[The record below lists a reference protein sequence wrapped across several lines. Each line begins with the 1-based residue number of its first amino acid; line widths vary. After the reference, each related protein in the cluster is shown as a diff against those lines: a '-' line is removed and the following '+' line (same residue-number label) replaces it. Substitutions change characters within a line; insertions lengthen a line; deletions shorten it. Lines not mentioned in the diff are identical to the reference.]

1 MDEKY
6 WDFLD
11 IFAQVPADYERAEDM
26 LAGGIDINAY
36 EEDRGKEAENLYLW
50 FFMLICCKKP

>member
-36 EEDRGKEAENLYLW
+36 EEEKGKRLRRIDSGGNV
-50 FFMLICCKKP
+50 